1 MIVSAGSSSA
11 NRTDSTPPVNR
22 FITREWSAAATL
34 VREPGRQPAEQKGR
48 HAMTEVIAL
57 STDEV
62 DEEEEEAEEQEGEG
76 EKISDSA
83 TGDAEVSG

>member
-1 MIVSAGSSSA
+1 
-11 NRTDSTPPVNR
+11 
-22 FITREWSAAATL
+22 
-34 VREPGRQPAEQKGR
+34 
-48 HAMTEVIAL
+48 MTEVIAL

-76 EKISDSA
+76 EQIADSA